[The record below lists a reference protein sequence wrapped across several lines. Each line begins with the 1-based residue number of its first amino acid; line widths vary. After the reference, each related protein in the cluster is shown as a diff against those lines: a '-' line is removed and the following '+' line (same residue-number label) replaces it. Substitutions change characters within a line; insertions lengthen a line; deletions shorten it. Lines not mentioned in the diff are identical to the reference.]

1 MRFQV
6 KFERYYTGMQVAS
19 LLCDSHLGR
28 CLYYMEAAVL
38 ESGEVEEKDVVFEPG
53 GGESNAGASSPLSL
67 MFSAMVIMVEYEDTT
82 AALGWGCTLGFRIF
96 GPNLSS
102 SQPSP

>member
-1 MRFQV
+1 MHFQV

-38 ESGEVEEKDVVFEPG
+38 ESGEVEARGYRNVGPEHRG
-53 GGESNAGASSPLSL
+53 GREGQVP
-67 MFSAMVIMVEYEDTT
+67 VTK
-82 AALGWGCTLGFRIF
+82 IF
-96 GPNLSS
+96 I
-102 SQPSP
+102 